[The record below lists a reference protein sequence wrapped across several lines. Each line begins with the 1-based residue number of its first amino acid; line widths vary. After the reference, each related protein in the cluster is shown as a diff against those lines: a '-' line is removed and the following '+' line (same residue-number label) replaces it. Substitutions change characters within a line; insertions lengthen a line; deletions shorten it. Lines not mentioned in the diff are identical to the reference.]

1 LTQLKDARW
10 SQDQQSK
17 RLQRDLLKIREQAD
31 CELAERDKLID
42 KLRAEAQHLL
52 QKELHERAAEHL
64 RMEAEHQE
72 RVQLVTLEVGHL
84 RDHLSEK
91 DQLIH

>member
-1 LTQLKDARW
+1 
-10 SQDQQSK
+10 
-17 RLQRDLLKIREQAD
+17 
-31 CELAERDKLID
+31 
-42 KLRAEAQHLL
+42 L

-64 RMEAEHQE
+64 RLESEHQE

-91 DQLIH
+91 DQLIHQQRLKMGEIAKSNEQLTIQASKSQSELQKQLMESQAAN